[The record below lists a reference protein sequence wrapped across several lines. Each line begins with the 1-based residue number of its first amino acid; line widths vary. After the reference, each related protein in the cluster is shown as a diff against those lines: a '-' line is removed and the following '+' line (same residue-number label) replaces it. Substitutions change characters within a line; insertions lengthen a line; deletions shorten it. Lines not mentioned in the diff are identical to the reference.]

1 MWLAWL
7 LRGYT
12 SAERNTSSQEQ
23 YPMKHGFKMTALGA
37 GLALAVLVSAPG
49 PAHAAAGDK
58 PGAACAAAVREYKGA
73 MPNAMLVRGWMPG
86 ATSAPNPTP
95 GTFDFVPWHDLNT
108 VANSIG
114 GYCAQKTKM
123 NFAQAVSGL
132 TSALGHKRLQAAS
145 APVKLRSDGASL
157 VRYGR
162 TLSRVALTLMAKGGS
177 F

>member
-1 MWLAWL
+1 
-7 LRGYT
+7 
-12 SAERNTSSQEQ
+12 
-23 YPMKHGFKMTALGA
+23 MKHGFNMTALGA
-37 GLALAVLVSAPG
+37 ALALAVLVTAPV

-86 ATSAPNPTP
+86 ATSALNRRSFATP

-108 VANSIG
+108 VANSVG

-123 NFAQAVSGL
+123 NLAQAVSGL
-132 TSALGHKRLQAAS
+132 TSAIGHKRVQTAS
-145 APVKLRSDGASL
+145 APVNPRGGGASL
-157 VRYGR
+157 GRYGK
-162 TLSRVALTLMAKGGS
+162 TLSRMAWTLMTKGGS

>member
-1 MWLAWL
+1 
-7 LRGYT
+7 
-12 SAERNTSSQEQ
+12 
-23 YPMKHGFKMTALGA
+23 MKHRFKMTALGA
-37 GLALAVLVSAPG
+37 GLALAALVTAPV

-86 ATSAPNPTP
+86 ATSAPNRRSFATP
-95 GTFDFVPWHDLNT
+95 GTFDFVPWHHLNT

-123 NFAQAVSGL
+123 NFAQTVSGL
-132 TSALGHKRLQAAS
+132 TSALAHKRLQTAS
-145 APVKLRSDGASL
+145 APVKLRSDAASL
-157 VRYGR
+157 VRYGK
-162 TLSRVALTLMAKGGS
+162 TLSRMARTLMTKGVS